1 MRLGAAPLRALATGL
16 LATLVCAC
24 SSLPFLP
31 KGNAAGAVTPA
42 RDPEI
47 TLYELEIEAP
57 APLRM
62 LLLECLDI
70 ARFQRA
76 PRSEAIAGPELD
88 RLPAPAPAPARPPI

>member
-62 LLLECLDI
+62 LLLEYLDI
-70 ARFQRA
+70 AQIGRA
-76 PRSEAIAGPELD
+76 SCRE
-88 RLPAPAPAPARPPI
+88 RV